1 MGGKVIQGLINRRL
15 KEWELFI
22 MPEDVKLTKE
32 DAKAIVKQGA
42 GLTDE
47 SVQYIADF
55 YKFGDELIIKLA
67 TAIKRGG
74 K

>member
-1 MGGKVIQGLINRRL
+1 MGGKVIQGLVNRRL

-22 MPEDVKLTKE
+22 MPVEEMTKE
-32 DAKAIVKQGA
+32 DAKTIVKQGA

-55 YKFGDELIIKLA
+55 YRFGDELINKLA
-67 TAIKRGG
+67 TAIKQGG